1 VLSGLLKTFF
11 KKRKYLPIVL
21 KMFISELKIIIFI
34 DNYMKKLLFS
44 IILIIIISMSVTSCN
59 ILKKDCDCPP
69 TPAIIPLKII

>member
-1 VLSGLLKTFF
+1 
-11 KKRKYLPIVL
+11 
-21 KMFISELKIIIFI
+21 MFISELKIIIFI